1 MAEVSYLHLAEVLE
15 LHAEVMVRTGSEPQP
30 PRSLP
35 GLESALNR
43 AVAAGHYGGADL
55 IGQAAR
61 LATGISRAQAFL
73 DGNTRTA
80 FYTAVTFLNLNGT
93 RCTGNSL
100 EGAQL
105 LEVLADPAISDD
117 EADARFEAWLRT
129 WCDL

>member
-1 MAEVSYLHLAEVLE
+1 MAGIQYLHLAEVLE
-15 LHAEVMVRTGSEPQP
+15 LHADVMVRTGGEPQP
-30 PRSLP
+30 PRTLD
-35 GLESALNR
+35 GLASALNR
-43 AVAAGHYGGADL
+43 AATAGQYGGADL

-73 DGNTRTA
+73 DGNKRTA
-80 FYTAVTFLNLNGT
+80 FYTAVTFLNLNGI

-105 LEVLADPAISDD
+105 LELLADPAIGDD

-129 WCDL
+129 WCD